1 MNIMIL
7 CKVQFG
13 ILSRIITV
21 SFRNG
26 FLWVG
31 VNFMSILLMIENY
44 NVNSGVLRGT
54 QTGNGISLFV
64 SVALDDMDF
73 VEIEPELVEC
83 TAVLH

>member
-1 MNIMIL
+1 MNIMVL

-21 SFRNG
+21 SFRKG

-54 QTGNGISLFV
+54 QTGNGISFFV
-64 SVALDDMDF
+64 SVALDDMGF

-83 TAVLH
+83 IAVLH